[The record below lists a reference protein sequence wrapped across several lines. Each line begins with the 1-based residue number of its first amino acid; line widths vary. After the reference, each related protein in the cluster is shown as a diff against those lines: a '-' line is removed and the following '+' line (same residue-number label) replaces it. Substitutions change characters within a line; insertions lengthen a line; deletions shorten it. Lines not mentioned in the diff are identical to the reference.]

1 MSRDRKHWFSQM
13 YQVKDFNGYLITM
26 YVVNDLTDAELAKAL
41 AYWTGREDYD
51 YCAALKAEADLR
63 NIKLTIKQKK

>member
-41 AYWTGREDYD
+41 AYWTDREDYD
-51 YCAALKAEADLR
+51 YCSALKAEADLR